1 MKKIAFLSIILI
13 FFAFISYKVKI
24 KLDQN
29 RIQQSMTQNGGSNVT
44 IPLVKTLEVTLEP
57 IRETLELIGNIE
69 AETEIPIQP
78 RISGRLITLMVEEG
92 SEVKKGDLIGVID
105 DEAYMLQVQQT
116 EANIIGIKA
125 NLEQAK
131 VNASRLKS
139 EKERYR
145 ELLDQRYISQWEYE
159 QVENAYL
166 AAEAN
171 LDTLKAQ
178 LKVAEKNYQLQKLQL
193 EQTRI
198 YAPISGYILRKL
210 VTPGI
215 NLTSGTT
222 IVTMASLSPVKLVFN
237 IDQKD
242 AVRIQRGMSVN
253 FVNDAVPNR
262 IYSGKINQVAPVYD
276 PKTRTLALS
285 VNIDND
291 DRSLL
296 PGMFGIVTVLMS
308 GKDFALVVPQEAIVV
323 NSQKGVFVVGDDN
336 VVQFQPVKTGLEA
349 EGRVEVV
356 SGLKTGDKVVV
367 VGQNRLRNGQLVEVF
382 GAEGKLKESKGNQG
396 EQANPNGSTNNSKRP
411 VRGGVSG

>member
-1 MKKIAFLSIILI
+1 MKKVVFLSIILI
-13 FFAFISYKVKI
+13 FFAFIGYKIKI

-57 IRETLELIGNIE
+57 IRETLELVGNIE

-105 DEAYMLQVQQT
+105 DEAYVLQVQQT

-125 NLEQAK
+125 NMEQAK

-159 QVENAYL
+159 QAENAYL

-178 LKVAEKNYQLQKLQL
+178 LEIAEKNYQLQKLQL

-198 YAPISGYILRKL
+198 YAPISGYILRKF

-215 NLTSGTT
+215 NLTSGAT
-222 IVTMASLSPVKLVFN
+222 IVTIASLSPVKLIFN

-308 GKDFALVVPQEAIVV
+308 GKDFALVVPQEAIIV

-336 VVQFQPVKTGLEA
+336 VVRFQPIKTGLEA

-356 SGLKTGDKVVV
+356 SGLKAGDKVVV

-396 EQANPNGSTNNSKRP
+396 EQANSSGSINTDKSP
-411 VRGGVSG
+411 VRGGVNG

>member
-1 MKKIAFLSIILI
+1 MKKIVILSIILT
-13 FFAFISYKVKI
+13 FFGFIGFKVKV

-29 RIQQSMTQNGGSNVT
+29 RVQQSMAQNSGSNVT

-57 IRETLELIGNIE
+57 IRETLELVGNIE
-69 AETEIPIQP
+69 AETEINIQP
-78 RISGRLITLMVEEG
+78 RISGRLLELMVAEG
-92 SEVKKGDLIGVID
+92 SAVKKGDLIGVID
-105 DEAYMLQVQQT
+105 DEAFILQAQQS

-125 NLEQAK
+125 NMQQAQ

-159 QVENAYL
+159 QAENAYL

-178 LKVAEKNYQLQKLQL
+178 LAVAEKNYQLQKIQL

-198 YAPISGYILRKL
+198 FAPISGYILRKF

-222 IVTMASLSPVKLVFN
+222 IMTMASLSPVKLIFN

-242 AVRIQRGMSVN
+242 AARIQRGMSVN
-253 FVNDAVPNR
+253 FVNDAMPNR

-285 VNIDND
+285 VNITND

-323 NSQKGVFVVGDDN
+323 NSQKGVFVVGTDN
-336 VVQFQPVKTGLEA
+336 VVRFQSVKTGLEA

-382 GAEGKLKESKGNQG
+382 GDEGKLKENKGDQG
-396 EQANPNGSTNNSKRP
+396 EQANSGGSINNGISP
-411 VRGGVSG
+411 ERGGVNG

>member
-1 MKKIAFLSIILI
+1 MKKIVIISICLVL
-13 FFAFISYKVKI
+13 FGFTGYKVKL

-29 RIQQSMTQNGGSNVT
+29 RVQRSIVQNGGPNVT

-57 IRETLELIGNIE
+57 IRETLELVGNIE
-69 AETEIPIQP
+69 AETEINVQP
-78 RISGRLITLMVEEG
+78 RVSGRLLELMVDEG
-92 SEVKKGDLIGVID
+92 SRVKKGDLIGVID
-105 DEAYMLQVQQT
+105 DEAFILQLQQS

-125 NLEQAK
+125 NMQQAQAN
-131 VNASRLKS
+131 VLRLKS

-159 QVENAYL
+159 QVENTYL

-178 LKVAEKNYQLQKLQL
+178 LAVAEKNYQLQKIQL

-222 IVTMASLSPVKLVFN
+222 IVTMASLSQVKLIFN

-242 AVRIQRGMSVN
+242 AARIRRGMSVN
-253 FVNDAVPNR
+253 FVSDAMPNR

-285 VNIDND
+285 VNIANE

-296 PGMFGIVTVLMS
+296 PGMFGVVTVLMD

-323 NSQKGVFVVGDDN
+323 GSQKGVFVVGDDN
-336 VVQFQPVKTGLEA
+336 VVRFQPVKTGLEA
-349 EGRVEVV
+349 EGRVEVI
-356 SGLKTGDKVVV
+356 SGLKIGDKVVV
-367 VGQNRLRNGQLVEVF
+367 VGQNRLRNGQVVEIF
-382 GAEGKLKESKGNQG
+382 GAEGKLKETKGNQG
-396 EQANPNGSTNNSKRP
+396 EQANSGGSINNGKHP

>member
-1 MKKIAFLSIILI
+1 MKKVVFLCIILI
-13 FFAFISYKVKI
+13 FFAFIGYKVKV

-29 RIQQSMTQNGGSNVT
+29 RIRQSMTQNGGSNVT

-57 IRETLELIGNIE
+57 IRETLELVGNIE

-78 RISGRLITLMVEEG
+78 RVSGRLVTLMVEEG

-105 DEAYMLQVQQT
+105 DEAFVLQVQQT

-125 NLEQAK
+125 NMEQAK

-159 QVENAYL
+159 QAENAYL

-178 LKVAEKNYQLQKLQL
+178 LEVAEKNYQLQKLQL

-198 YAPISGYILRKL
+198 YAPISGYILRKF

-222 IVTMASLSPVKLVFN
+222 IVTMASLSPVKLIFN

-242 AVRIQRGMSVN
+242 AARIRRGMSVN
-253 FVNDAVPNR
+253 FVNDAAPNR

-285 VNIDND
+285 VNIDNY

-336 VVQFQPVKTGLEA
+336 VVRFQPVKTGLEA

-356 SGLKTGDKVVV
+356 SGLKAGDKVVV

-396 EQANPNGSTNNSKRP
+396 EQANSNILINNGKRP
-411 VRGGVSG
+411 VKGGVSG

>member
-396 EQANPNGSTNNSKRP
+396 EQANPNGSANNSKRP

>member
-1 MKKIAFLSIILI
+1 MKKVVFLSIILI
-13 FFAFISYKVKI
+13 LFAFIGYKIKI

-57 IRETLELIGNIE
+57 IRETLELVGNIE

-105 DEAYMLQVQQT
+105 DEAYVLQVQQT

-125 NLEQAK
+125 NMEQAK

-178 LKVAEKNYQLQKLQL
+178 LEIAEKNYQLQKLQL

-198 YAPISGYILRKL
+198 YAPISGYILRKF

-222 IVTMASLSPVKLVFN
+222 IVTIASLSPVKLIFN

-308 GKDFALVVPQEAIVV
+308 GKDFALVVPQEAIIV

-336 VVQFQPVKTGLEA
+336 VVRFQPIKTGLEA

-356 SGLKTGDKVVV
+356 SGLKAGDKVVV

-396 EQANPNGSTNNSKRP
+396 EQANSSGSINTDKSP
-411 VRGGVSG
+411 VRGGVNG